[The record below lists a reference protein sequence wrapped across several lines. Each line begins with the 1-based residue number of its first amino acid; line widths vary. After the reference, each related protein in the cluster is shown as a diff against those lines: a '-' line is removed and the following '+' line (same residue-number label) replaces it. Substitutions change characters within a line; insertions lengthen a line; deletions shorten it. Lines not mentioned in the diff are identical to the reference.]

1 MAFAEPLEA
10 ERVPY
15 PASPVANE
23 EISVEIPETF
33 TLWDTIEVLK
43 QSLLLS
49 TSDVNMVMYVFRH
62 LSTGIR

>member
-1 MAFAEPLEA
+1 MNAFVNVARPMMAFAEPLEA

-33 TLWDTIEVLK
+33 TLWDTI
-43 QSLLLS
+43 
-49 TSDVNMVMYVFRH
+49 
-62 LSTGIR
+62 